1 MTYEASIELL
11 TATHPFPGKY
21 VFKAI
26 GRPDDDFTERIVA
39 GVRAELEQT
48 FDAPYQTRET
58 ASGRHVAVTIEPWID
73 SPEQVLAIYARLRQ
87 EAGLLFLF

>member
-1 MTYEASIELL
+1 MGLRTLKFFAHDP
-11 TATHPFPGKY
+11 AAG
-21 VFKAI
+21 
-26 GRPDDDFTERIVA
+26 
-39 GVRAELEQT
+39 GVRAELGQT
-48 FDAPYQTRET
+48 FDAPYLTRET